1 MERLPAV
8 GESVT
13 LATELVVR
21 EDGWALYG
29 FLDELGRRFFQRLI
43 GVTGVGPKLAV
54 SLVSALG
61 VERGARAV
69 QERNIALLASVSG
82 IGKKTAERLAL
93 ELADKVAEFVDA
105 AAAPVSG
112 AASAALQALE
122 RLGYARAEAD
132 RALGAVLAADG
143 GGAGDAETLVRRALQ
158 LLTAIDAAKQR
169 REPLDHALFFGPP
182 GLGKTTLALLMAKEL
197 GVNIRTT
204 SGPVLER
211 PGDLVGMLTS
221 LQAGDILF
229 IDEVHR
235 LRPALEEFL
244 YPAMEDYRV
253 DVRIADGAHAQTIPM
268 ALERFTLI
276 GATTRFGLLTPPMRA
291 RFGLVERLSY
301 YPPDDLAQIIGRSAG
316 ILDVPTDAAGIAE
329 IARRSRGTPRVANR
343 LLKRVRDY

>member
-29 FLDELGRRFFQRLI
+29 FLEEVGRRFFQRLI

-112 AASAALQALE
+112 AASAALQGLE
-122 RLGYARAEAD
+122 RLGDARGEAD
-132 RALGAVLAADG
+132 RGLGAVLAADG
-143 GGAGDAETLVRRALQ
+143 GGAGAAETLGRRAAQ
-158 LLTAIDAAKQR
+158 PRTQTA
-169 REPLDHALFFGPP
+169 
-182 GLGKTTLALLMAKEL
+182 
-197 GVNIRTT
+197 
-204 SGPVLER
+204 
-211 PGDLVGMLTS
+211 
-221 LQAGDILF
+221 
-229 IDEVHR
+229 
-235 LRPALEEFL
+235 
-244 YPAMEDYRV
+244 
-253 DVRIADGAHAQTIPM
+253 
-268 ALERFTLI
+268 
-276 GATTRFGLLTPPMRA
+276 
-291 RFGLVERLSY
+291 
-301 YPPDDLAQIIGRSAG
+301 
-316 ILDVPTDAAGIAE
+316 
-329 IARRSRGTPRVANR
+329 
-343 LLKRVRDY
+343 